1 MPRLSTLSNPTGLVE
16 LEKQCVSIFIDQQ
29 AITTT
34 YSLTKL
40 DLAGMAIGPDIKVVV
55 IARRGNAEL
64 RVEHGTVGDWNK
76 GFFDITELGTDG
88 TLRFRVL
95 LIAPGS
101 PKLVAAAENIRP
113 EGLGDSESLIGL
125 EPADLGQVPW
135 ELRVLEQEGRAV
147 IRFNRD
153 LYLNAATAEAD
164 RHFAFLVFPEAL
176 RQLAFWHTR
185 HPGALGDSEWEPFK
199 NWLTLHGVTDE
210 PGDELSPEENEN
222 WCREVVSAFSNR
234 FRIVE
239 RLRES
244 LKIGELD

>member
-16 LEKQCVSIFIDQQ
+16 LEKQCVGIFIDQQ
-29 AITTT
+29 AIKTT

-40 DLAGMAIGPDIKVVV
+40 YLAGLAIGPQIKVVV

-135 ELRVLEQEGRAV
+135 ELCLLEQEGRAV

-153 LYLNAATAEAD
+153 LYVNAATAEAD
-164 RHFAFLVFPEAL
+164 RHFASLVFPEAL
-176 RQLAFWHTR
+176 RQLALWHTR
-185 HPGALGDSEWEPFK
+185 HSGALGDSEWEPFK
-199 NWLTLHGVTDE
+199 NWLILHGITDE
-210 PGDELSPEENEN
+210 PGDHLSLEGNEN
-222 WCREVVSAFSNR
+222 WCREVVSAFSER
-234 FRIVE
+234 FRSVE
-239 RLRES
+239 LLRES